1 MVKIDFKKR
10 IVVVGHY
17 GSGKTEFALNLAFK
31 LKEMGEK
38 VTIVDLDIVNP
49 YFRTKDAEKE
59 LTESGIDIIAPV
71 YANTN
76 VDVPALPPNIYAAFE
91 KEGYVIFDVGGDD
104 DGATVL
110 GRFKGQFDASEY
122 DMLGVV
128 NTKRPLTT
136 TKEEIVESLSAIER
150 VSRLKFTGIINNTNI
165 SVETTPEI
173 VNSGTE
179 ICADAAKEMGT
190 SLKLVSALS
199 KMAEKI
205 NADEVFPIKIRLKK
219 W

>member
-59 LTESGIDIIAPV
+59 LIEAGIDIIAPV

-110 GRFKGQFDASEY
+110 GRFKGQFDAS
-122 DMLGVV
+122 D
-128 NTKRPLTT
+128 NNKR
-136 TKEEIVESLSAIER
+136 R
-150 VSRLKFTGIINNTNI
+150 N
-165 SVETTPEI
+165 
-173 VNSGTE
+173 
-179 ICADAAKEMGT
+179 C
-190 SLKLVSALS
+190 
-199 KMAEKI
+199 
-205 NADEVFPIKIRLKK
+205 
-219 W
+219 

>member
-31 LKEMGEK
+31 LRETGEK
-38 VTIVDLDIVNP
+38 VTIIDLDIVNP

-59 LTESGIDIIAPV
+59 LTEAGIDIIAPV

-110 GRFKGQFDASEY
+110 GRFKGQFDAAEY

-165 SVETTPEI
+165 SVETTPDI
-173 VNSGTE
+173 INSGTE
-179 ICADAAKEMGT
+179 ICAAAAKELGT
-190 SLKLVSALS
+190 SLKLVSALEEI
-199 KMAEKI
+199 ADTI

>member
-1 MVKIDFKKR
+1 MKR
-10 IVVVGHY
+10 ITLFAGHY
-17 GSGKTEFALNLAFK
+17 GSGKTNIAVNYALY
-31 LKEMGEK
+31 LKSLGEN
-38 VTIVDLDIVNP
+38 VVIADLDIVNP

-59 LTESGIDIIAPV
+59 LTEAGIDIIAPV

-190 SLKLVSALS
+190 GLKLVSALS
-199 KMAEKI
+199 EMADEI
-205 NADEVFPIKIRLKK
+205 DADEVFPIKIRLKK

>member
-1 MVKIDFKKR
+1 MVKIEFKKR

-17 GSGKTEFALNLAFK
+17 GSGKTEVALNLAFK
-31 LKEMGEK
+31 LKETGEK
-38 VTIVDLDIVNP
+38 VTIIDLDIVNP

-59 LTESGIDIIAPV
+59 LMEAGIEIIAPV

-110 GRFKGQFDASEY
+110 GRFKPQFDLAEY

-136 TKEEIVESLSAIER
+136 TKEEIIESLTAIER

-173 VNSGTE
+173 VNSGTR

-190 SLKLVSALS
+190 NLKFVSALS
-199 KMAEKI
+199 EMADEVE
-205 NADEVFPIKIRLKK
+205 ADEVFPIKIRLKK

>member
-31 LKEMGEK
+31 LRETGEK

-59 LTESGIDIIAPV
+59 LTEAGIEIIAPV

-110 GRFKGQFDASEY
+110 GRFKGQFDAAEY
-122 DMLGVV
+122 DMIGVV

-136 TKEEIVESLSAIER
+136 TSEEIVESLAAIER
-150 VSRLKFTGIINNTNI
+150 VSRLKFTGIVNNTNI
-165 SVETTPEI
+165 SDETTAEI

-179 ICADAAKEMGT
+179 ICSDAAKKLGT
-190 SLKLVSALS
+190 KLKYVSALES
-199 KMAEKI
+199 LQNQI
-205 NADEVFPIKIRLKK
+205 DVNDVFPIKIRLKK